1 MLLPESSEVTKEDS
15 YDPSLSSDSQ
25 SDEPSASVSSHLA
38 LGPARRLPTAMVVG
52 VDGADAGAVA
62 GADVDGTG
70 SDDDDGCCSVLT
82 TVAETTGG

>member
-1 MLLPESSEVTKEDS
+1 MSLPESSEVTKEDS

-38 LGPARRLPTAMVVG
+38 LGPARRLPTACVVG
-52 VDGADAGAVA
+52 VDGADAGAAA
-62 GADVDGTG
+62 GADTC
-70 SDDDDGCCSVLT
+70 SDDDDGCCSVLI